1 MTDRKNILLIGMDDA
16 FAFWRFKSCFGAQLQ
31 TPNLDRICEVSSAFT
46 AAYCQIPVC
55 GPSRASA
62 MSGLSPYET
71 GIFDNYTNIFEV
83 LRPEQMW
90 QFRLKQDGYY
100 CSTAGKIHHGYKPL
114 PPDIHNTLY
123 SHPSRR
129 VHFGPKPE
137 AEFINFGGR
146 MGGGGTT
153 NAKEDRQYYDYRSSQ
168 DAIRFLNAYD
178 SDQPFYREVG
188 FHHPHPPFRTP
199 VRFKELYNMDDFIR
213 PNEWAQGFDLSAFT
227 NVFMSENMDTQEAI
241 EDWQKSIRNYF
252 SAFSHVD
259 YQIGRVWDALKAS
272 PHADNTVVVIF
283 SDHGYHMGDKN
294 RFRKFTLWEEA
305 TRIPFII
312 HDPQSQGQMV
322 DDPVALVDM
331 GPTILDYAGARP
343 MEHSVGQSL
352 RNVVSGTRDSD
363 RAVPTFWYGSA
374 SIRKG
379 DHRITLYQDGSSEFH
394 NVHSDPWLTTN
405 VAGKDPAYDGMHK
418 ALIDTCRD
426 YGVLIV
432 EDGKSATEAAHYVS
446 VHKGG
451 AQPDRLPS
459 DGIITVGDAL
469 PDHVDPGHR
478 KHFATLAE
486 NGTLTL
492 APGLKELLFASDT
505 NGGVT
510 HFRVACNDEGNRIYI
525 FGGHN
530 RFTLDVVGGAGHDHI
545 ETQSYSLIARLGS
558 GSSMVKAGASDAEIY
573 GGTGLATIHAIAGN
587 NLIHGGQG
595 CATIYGG
602 KGNDT
607 IYSGAGSNII
617 DTGAGDNRVI
627 IDGGTNRVILGD
639 GANTVVIERTA
650 LPQTIE
656 GVSATTILDLSDWA
670 PIAPVTLDQIGDDV
684 AITCKTERVLILN
697 MDQNALKA
705 VLKGVSVAA

>member
-1 MTDRKNILLIGMDDA
+1 MNDRKNILLIGMDDA
-16 FAFWRFKSCFGAQLQ
+16 FAFWRFKTCFGAQLQ
-31 TPNLDRICEVSSAFT
+31 TPNLDRICAVSSAFT

-71 GIFDNYTNIFEV
+71 GIFDNYTNVFDV
-83 LRPEQMW
+83 LRPDQMW
-90 QFRLKQDGYY
+90 QFRLKQDGYH

-114 PPDIHNTLY
+114 PDAVHNTLY

-129 VHFGPKPE
+129 VFFGPKRE
-137 AEFINFGGR
+137 AEAVNFGGR

-153 NAKEDRQYYDYRSSQ
+153 NPDDDRHYYDHRSAQ
-168 DAIRFLNAYD
+168 DAIRFLASYKGN
-178 SDQPFYREVG
+178 QPFYREVG

-199 VRFKELYNMDDFIR
+199 ARFKELYNVGDFIR
-213 PNEWAQGFDLSAFT
+213 PNAWAQGFDLSAFT
-227 NVFMSENMDTQEAI
+227 KIFMAENMDSQQAV

-259 YQIGRVWDALKAS
+259 YQIGRVWDALKSS
-272 PHADNTVVVIF
+272 PHAANTIVVIF

-305 TRIPFII
+305 TRVPFII
-312 HDPQSQGQMV
+312 HDPQSAGRFV
-322 DDPVALVDM
+322 DYPVALVDM

-343 MEHSVGQSL
+343 MAHAVGRSL
-352 RNVVSGTRDSD
+352 RDIVQGDAGPD

-379 DHRITLYQDGSSEFH
+379 DYRITLYQDGSAEFH
-394 NVHSDPWLTTN
+394 NVRTDPWLNTN
-405 VAGKDPAYDGMHK
+405 LAGQDPAYEDMHK

-432 EDGKSATEAAHYVS
+432 EDGQSAKEAAHFIS
-446 VHKGG
+446 VHAGG
-451 AQPDRLPS
+451 DEPDRLPS
-459 DGIITVGDAL
+459 DGIITIGDVQPMLA
-469 PDHVDPGHR
+469 DPGYR

-510 HFRVACNDEGNRIYI
+510 HFRVACNDAGNRIYI
-525 FGGHN
+525 FGGYN
-530 RFTLDVVGGAGHDHI
+530 RFTLEVVGGAGTDHI
-545 ETQSYSLIARLGS
+545 ETQSDSLIAHLGS
-558 GSSMVKAGASDAEIY
+558 GTSTVKAGASDAQVF
-573 GGTGLATIHAIAGN
+573 GGTGLATIHAGGGN
-587 NLIHGGQG
+587 NLIHGGKG

-602 KGNDT
+602 LGHDT
-607 IYSGAGSNII
+607 IYSGDGANII
-617 DTGAGDNRVI
+617 DTGPGENRI
-627 IDGGTNRVILGD
+627 ILDGGTNRVILGE
-639 GANTVVIERTA
+639 GRNTVVIERTA
-650 LPQTIE
+650 LPQTVE
-656 GVSATTILDLSDWA
+656 GISAGTTLDLTDWA
-670 PIAPVTLDQIGDDV
+670 MIGPVKISQTGHDV
-684 AITCKTERVLILN
+684 AVTCTTERLRILN
-697 MDQNALKA
+697 TDHNAVRQA
-705 VLKGVSVAA
+705 IKGVSIA